1 MRISLKNRRKTKKAA
16 AICLAAVCT
25 AILGSPAG
33 AGTVYAEQSTE
44 DSKEESDLSQYELSE
59 ELLSYVLGS
68 VVRVV
73 STEGKLITAITIYPR
88 RMDYSLPSFPEV
100 LQKPELPKGCE
111 ITALTMLLNYYGYDV
126 DKMVMSEQYL
136 PKAREN
142 LHEGPDGRLIGPDLN
157 NYFIGD
163 PKGSGHVCGSGAI
176 VTAANHYLEDQE
188 SDRWV
193 IDQNGATPER
203 LYQLVCHGI
212 PVIVWVTIDMAER
225 NAPTGWYTEEGDY
238 VDWSTN
244 DHTAVLVGYTEKT
257 VKIAD
262 PLEGLVEYDKD
273 KFEAAFE
280 SRSRQCVILQ

>member
-1 MRISLKNRRKTKKAA
+1 MRISLKNRRKAKKAA

>member
-1 MRISLKNRRKTKKAA
+1 LKNRRKAKKAA

>member
-1 MRISLKNRRKTKKAA
+1 MKNRRKTKKAA
-16 AICLAAVCT
+16 AICLAAACT
-25 AILGSPAG
+25 AALCVPAG
-33 AGTVYAEQSTE
+33 TRTVYCADRSSKDST
-44 DSKEESDLSQYELSE
+44 EESDLSEYELSTDLVSGVTE
-59 ELLSYVLGS
+59 GIARA
-68 VVRVV
+68 VV
-73 STEGKLITAITIYPR
+73 TEGKINTAITIYPR

-111 ITALTMLLNYYGYDV
+111 ITSLTMVLNYYGYDI
-126 DKMVMSEQYL
+126 DKMELSERYL

-142 LHEGPDGRLIGPDLN
+142 LHQGEDGRLIGTDLN
-157 NYFIGD
+157 HYFIGD
-163 PKGSGHVCGSGAI
+163 PKGNGHVCGSGAI
-176 VTAANHYLEDQE
+176 VTAANNYLEEQG
-188 SDRWV
+188 SDRWA
-193 IDQNGATPER
+193 IDQNGATPEK

-212 PVIVWVTIDMAER
+212 PVIVWVTIDMADR
-225 NAPTGWYTEEGDY
+225 RQATGWYTEAGDY

>member
-1 MRISLKNRRKTKKAA
+1 MKNRRKAKKAA

>member
-1 MRISLKNRRKTKKAA
+1 MKNRRKAKKAA

-203 LYQLVCHGI
+203 VYQLVCHGI

>member
-1 MRISLKNRRKTKKAA
+1 MKNRRKTKKAA

>member
-1 MRISLKNRRKTKKAA
+1 MRISLKNRRKAKKAA

-203 LYQLVCHGI
+203 VYQLVCHGI

>member
-1 MRISLKNRRKTKKAA
+1 MKNRRKTKKAA
-16 AICLAAVCT
+16 AICLAAACT
-25 AILGSPAG
+25 AALYVPAG
-33 AGTVYAEQSTE
+33 TRTVYCADRSSKDST
-44 DSKEESDLSQYELSE
+44 EESDLSEYELSTDLVSGVTE
-59 ELLSYVLGS
+59 GIARA
-68 VVRVV
+68 VV
-73 STEGKLITAITIYPR
+73 TEGKINTAITIYPR

-111 ITALTMLLNYYGYDV
+111 ITSLTMVLNYYGYDI
-126 DKMVMSEQYL
+126 DKMELSERYL

-142 LHEGPDGRLIGPDLN
+142 LHQGEDGRLIGTDLN
-157 NYFIGD
+157 HYFIGD
-163 PKGSGHVCGSGAI
+163 PKGNGHVCGSGAI
-176 VTAANHYLEDQE
+176 VTAANNYLEEQG
-188 SDRWV
+188 SDRWA
-193 IDQNGATPER
+193 IDQNGATPEK

-212 PVIVWVTIDMAER
+212 PVIVWVTIDMADR
-225 NAPTGWYTEEGDY
+225 RQATGWYTEAGDY